1 MANKNG
7 WGGAR
12 KGAGRPTKGE
22 LINVRQFL
30 DDAID
35 VNIVTQKLLERI
47 ESGDQRAIE
56 LYFKYRAGMPTQQID
71 MNVTGEQDINIRLK
85 DLVSFEDDE
94 PEEEDV

>member
-35 VNIVTQKLLERI
+35 VNI
-47 ESGDQRAIE
+47 
-56 LYFKYRAGMPTQQID
+56 
-71 MNVTGEQDINIRLK
+71 
-85 DLVSFEDDE
+85 
-94 PEEEDV
+94 